1 MDERRVLEKGLLC
14 SGGNT
19 AKGVAHAKEGG
30 GGVRGAHSASLVE
43 RT

>member
-30 GGVRGAHSASLVE
+30 GGKG
-43 RT
+43 RTFSVTG